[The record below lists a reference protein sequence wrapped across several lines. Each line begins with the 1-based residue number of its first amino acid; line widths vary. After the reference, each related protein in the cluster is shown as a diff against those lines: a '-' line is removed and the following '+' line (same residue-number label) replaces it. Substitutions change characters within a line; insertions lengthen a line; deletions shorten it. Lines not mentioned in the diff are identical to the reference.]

1 MLLSIITV
9 NKNNAAGLQKTI
21 ESVLSQTSDNFEYI
35 IIDGASSDGSVDAIK
50 LCEENPLYGKKI
62 DYWISEPDT
71 GIYNAMNKGIRKARG
86 RYCLFL
92 NSGDYLVSSDVVTN
106 IERAVSDNCDIY
118 YADAMTM
125 EHDTPTVRS
134 YEDRPDYSYFINVCI
149 NHQNTLIKRSLFE
162 LTQYYDEDFK
172 LSADWCF
179 IMYVR
184 YKLAAQFKHLNF
196 PIAFYDNTGMSS
208 TIAPEILKAEYKNII
223 QYVFNDFAPLIYYY
237 QRLEKDYKN
246 SIWYDITHKWGTGKL
261 LIFLLRVY
269 RFFVRRLVRKNQK

>member
-1 MLLSIITV
+1 MTSKKTIIIIVSVVLSLVILGGIATGILLS
-9 NKNNAAGLQKTI
+9 KKLKKYKTYSI
-21 ESVLSQTSDNFEYI
+21 VSEQNLMDYYDPRLIFTLFTDRGKAPHTEDEISTHTLYSQDHSF
-35 IIDGASSDGSVDAIK
+35 VRQLKLHAIK
-50 LCEENPLYGKKI
+50 K
-62 DYWISEPDT
+62 
-71 GIYNAMNKGIRKARG
+71 
-86 RYCLFL
+86 
-92 NSGDYLVSSDVVTN
+92 
-106 IERAVSDNCDIY
+106 
-118 YADAMTM
+118 
-125 EHDTPTVRS
+125 
-134 YEDRPDYSYFINVCI
+134 
-149 NHQNTLIKRSLFE
+149 
-162 LTQYYDEDFK
+162 YYDEDFK